1 MTGEKV
7 FLSARWENL
16 VLVTYSVSP
25 EALEEYMP
33 KGLAADT
40 INGNAFVSLVA
51 FDFLETRV
59 KGIKVPYHVNFPEI
73 NLRFYVKNKE
83 KRGVVFIR
91 EFVPRAAIPLVAN
104 LIYNENYKAIKM
116 TSSIAKNGT
125 IFLNH
130 TINYNKKVYS
140 IDLEAE
146 NNPQLPAINSTQHFF
161 KEHEWGFGT
170 SRDGKPLIY
179 RVEHPFW
186 EIYPIIKFKH
196 DFDFGAIY
204 GNKWDFLNQLYPFN
218 ITFAKGSEVKV
229 FSGEVLK

>member
-16 VLVTYSVSP
+16 VLVTYSVKP
-25 EALEEYMP
+25 EALEAHMP
-33 KGLAADT
+33 KGLTADT
-40 INGNAFVSLVA
+40 IDGNAFVSLVA
-51 FDFLETRV
+51 FDFLETRI

-104 LIYNENYKAIKM
+104 LIYNEKYKAIKM
-116 TSSIAKNGT
+116 TSSIAKKGT

-130 TINYNKKVYS
+130 AINYNKKNYS

-146 NNPQLPAINSTQHFF
+146 NNPQLPAINSTEHFF

-170 SRDGKPLIY
+170 SRDGKPLVY

-186 EIYPIIKFKH
+186 DIYPIIKFKH

-204 GNKWDFLNQLYPFN
+204 GAKWDFLNLLDPYN

-229 FSGEVLK
+229 FSGKELK